1 MQQPTNTYREELR
14 LLAAAFGCA
23 VLHHYLFYGH
33 SWGVSYPL
41 FAAALYALY
50 YTTAAR
56 QGLPLKQPVNLLLLP
71 VILLSLTY
79 MLHSGV
85 LLLVLNALMVPLLIL
100 IHMTW
105 SSRHAVP
112 SAESMWLQPLEQFA
126 VQTLR
131 NVPRPFQLVLASLQ
145 RRRTSSGGAGQGWK
159 VLLGLLLSA
168 PLLFVVLML
177 LASADTVFDRSLSR
191 LPDLLEGLELGEEA
205 FRLLWVAAVTTG
217 LFAYINGLH
226 RPKRFRRE
234 QLGGPASLPLYGP
247 VPGTESPS
255 TGSSSTASETAFGP
269 PSGLPKIDPTVAGT
283 MLVML
288 NAVYALFVLVQFS
301 YFFAGA
307 DLPEGITYAAYARKG
322 FAELVLVTLINLSV
336 LIAMVYGVHRPA
348 DRAWLALRSLLALL
362 VGFSTVMLVSAYL
375 RLALYEEAYG
385 FTVTR
390 ILVHAFMLLL
400 AVLFLL
406 ALVKLWKPPFPL
418 VRSYLIAALAGY
430 VILNYASVDG
440 LIARGNIARYER
452 TGQLDTGYLGS
463 LGYEAVPY
471 VAALQRSRPD
481 LAELSVA
488 AERYRTRLQEEKPR
502 WMEWNL
508 ARWRAE
514 RALAMIEA
522 GEREE

>member
-1 MQQPTNTYREELR
+1 MQPTDTYRAELR

-56 QGLPLKQPVNLLLLP
+56 QEVPLKQPVNLLLLP
-71 VILLSLTY
+71 VLLLSLTY

-85 LLLVLNALMVPLLIL
+85 LLLMLNALMVPLLIL

-105 SSRHAVP
+105 SSRHAAP
-112 SAESMWLQPLEQFA
+112 SAESLWFQPLEQLA

-131 NVPRPFQLVLASLQ
+131 SVPRPIQLLLAVLQ
-145 RRRTSSGGAGQGWK
+145 RRRTSSGGAGQGRK

-168 PLLFVVLML
+168 PLVFMVLML
-177 LASADTVFDRSLSR
+177 LASADTVFDRSLAR
-191 LPDLLEGLELGEEA
+191 LPDLLAGLELGEEA
-205 FRLLWVAAVTTG
+205 FRLLWVAAVTVG

-226 RPKRFRRE
+226 RPKPRRSE
-234 QLGGPASLPLYGP
+234 EGGPASPPEYGP
-247 VPGTESPS
+247 VPI
-255 TGSSSTASETAFGP
+255 TGPASASSLFTASEPAFEP

-288 NAVYALFVLVQFS
+288 NAVYALFALVQFS

-307 DLPEGITYAAYARKG
+307 ELPEGITYAAYARKG

-336 LIAMVYGVHRPA
+336 LIAMVYGVRRPGN
-348 DRAWLALRSLLALL
+348 RAWLALRSLLALL

-400 AVLFLL
+400 TVLFLL
-406 ALVKLWKPPFPL
+406 ALVKLWKPQFPL

-452 TGQLDTGYLGS
+452 TGHLDTGYLGS

-471 VAALQRSRPD
+471 VAAMQHRRPD

-488 AERYRTRLQEEKPR
+488 AETYRTRLQEEKPR

-514 RALAMIEA
+514 RALELIE
-522 GEREE
+522 